1 MRSTGPAAISA
12 TRSAYLMA
20 SVFGVTSASN
30 SSSTDSSR
38 DTSSAS
44 HSTYSCGTP
53 QAWKRSSVRS
63 VVALDATISATV
75 LISRTVD
82 RKRLGSR
89 CNRCRIRAARLPSS
103 AR

>member
-1 MRSTGPAAISA
+1 M
-12 TRSAYLMA
+12 YLMA
-20 SVFGVTSASN
+20 SVFGVTSAS
-30 SSSTDSSR
+30 SSNITDSNR

-53 QAWKRSSVRS
+53 HAWKRSSVRS